1 MKVNIIVLSD
11 NILMGKRPCPNLIEQ
26 KCIQKGMYINKKLIF
41 PSYQPDLYD
50 ILKNENDCVNIL
62 LVDNE
67 FARVNEVMCQLA
79 NDTLQENQNIKE
91 AVTNFYKFKNV
102 PIEKQVS
109 EQWMIPAH
117 GRAVICENSAY
128 QGYILKCEREDNV
141 VLQLEN
147 YETLFNV
154 VIDNVWISS
163 AKCNI
168 FKTFG
173 LNESNVKSLIG
184 EYIRNK
190 DGIKINFSFNGLE
203 TDIIIKGKKQDK
215 LEEYTKNI
223 FEKLSK
229 FVYAESDLNIYSVA
243 FKILQA
249 NNLTI
254 SFAESV
260 TGGNLVG
267 NFVKYNKGASNVL
280 NQSFVTY
287 SNEAKI
293 NILGVNE
300 MTLRDKGAV
309 SVETAYEMALGLL
322 KKGCDIAV
330 ATTGYAGEESNGES
344 YIAIGDKNAIHV
356 YKNIFCMQ
364 RENAIDN
371 ICKAANFYLI
381 KKLRSNDFYF
391 DKNNV

>member
-1 MKVNIIVLSD
+1 MKVNILVLSD

-26 KCIQKGMYINKKLIF
+26 KCVQKGMYINKKLIF

-50 ILKNENDCVNIL
+50 ILKNENDCINIL

-67 FARVNEVMCQLA
+67 LARVNEVMCQLA
-79 NDTLQENQNIKE
+79 NDTLSENQNIKD
-91 AVTNFYKFKNV
+91 AVTNFYKFRNV
-102 PIEKQVS
+102 PMEKYIS
-109 EQWMIPAH
+109 AQWNIPAH
-117 GRAVICENSAY
+117 ARAIICENSAF
-128 QGYILKCEREDNV
+128 QGYILKCEREDNI
-141 VLQLEN
+141 VLSLEN
-147 YETLFNV
+147 YEPLFNV
-154 VIDNVWISS
+154 VVDNVWISS

-173 LNESNVKSLIG
+173 LNESNIKSLIG
-184 EYIRNK
+184 DYLRNK

-203 TDIIIKGKKQDK
+203 TDIIVKGKKEEK
-215 LEEYTKNI
+215 LEEYTKKI
-223 FEKLSK
+223 YEKLSK
-229 FVYAESDLNIYSVA
+229 FIYAESDLNIYSVA
-243 FKILQA
+243 FKILQS

-267 NFVKYNKGASNVL
+267 NFIKHNPGASDVIH
-280 NQSFVTY
+280 QSFVVY
-287 SNEAKI
+287 DDDAKQ
-293 NILGVNE
+293 NILGVNSN
-300 MTLRDKGAV
+300 TLMDKGAV
-309 SVETAYEMALGLL
+309 SVETAYEMAVGLL

-330 ATTGYAGEESNGES
+330 ATTGFAGENTTGES

-356 YKNIFCMQ
+356 YKNVFCMQ
-364 RENAIDN
+364 REQAIEN

-391 DKNNV
+391 EKNNV